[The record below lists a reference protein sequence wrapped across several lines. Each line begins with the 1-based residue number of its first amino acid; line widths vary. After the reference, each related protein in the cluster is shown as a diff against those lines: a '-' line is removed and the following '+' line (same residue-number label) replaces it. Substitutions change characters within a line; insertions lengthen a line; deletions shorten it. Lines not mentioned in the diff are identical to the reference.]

1 MKITLM
7 KLRPTV
13 KYPLKTLQ
21 ESLFG
26 MQKFLE
32 KSKTFE
38 HIKGSIYEFFERL
51 ILCTLGAY
59 AFLKNVVF

>member
-7 KLRPTV
+7 KLRPIV
-13 KYPLKTLQ
+13 KYPLKALQ

-38 HIKGSIYEFFERL
+38 HIKGSI
-51 ILCTLGAY
+51 
-59 AFLKNVVF
+59 